1 MQIKQKG
8 IMIRNLRNKYLI
20 GIFFLGISNS
30 VYCQIRNKIDT
41 IQNNNCRIIIEYPAY
56 NRINITNYEEG
67 YFKTINCIQDTV
79 FITIFDG
86 RMVNLPI
93 IDLSDKTIE
102 SESFLSKYIRCIRGY
117 SLDDNSEKRY
127 FREDDYLDYG
137 VSVTYENVNQAKFD
151 NYEDYLNNVKIIP
164 IK

>member
-1 MQIKQKG
+1 MIISEWAILDYTIRNNDNSLISLKVQIEQKG
-8 IMIRNLRNKYLI
+8 IMIRNLRNKYLF
-20 GIFFLGISNS
+20 GIFFLDISNS

-67 YFKTINCIQDTV
+67 YFKTINCIQDTA

-102 SESFLSKYIRCIRGY
+102 SESFLSKSVL
-117 SLDDNSEKRY
+117 SL
-127 FREDDYLDYG
+127 
-137 VSVTYENVNQAKFD
+137 
-151 NYEDYLNNVKIIP
+151 IHI
-164 IK
+164 

>member
-67 YFKTINCIQDTV
+67 YFKTINCIQDTA

-102 SESFLSKYIRCIRGY
+102 SESFLSKSVRCIRGY
-117 SLDDNSEKRY
+117 SLDNGKKRY

-137 VSVTYENVNQAKFD
+137 VSVTYENVSQARLD
-151 NYEDYLNNVKIIP
+151 IYEGYLNNVKIMP
-164 IK
+164 IR